1 MYLLKEGREKD
12 SLFDDATSFSQ
23 TYIYDT
29 EMLFFIQDFLSVMKI
44 IMIFILSKSSKT
56 IDLITR
62 IT

>member
-62 IT
+62 NT

>member
-44 IMIFILSKSSKT
+44 IMIFILSKSPKT
-56 IDLITR
+56 IYLITR
-62 IT
+62 NT

>member
-44 IMIFILSKSSKT
+44 IMIFILSKSPKT

-62 IT
+62 NT

>member
-29 EMLFFIQDFLSVMKI
+29 EMLFFIQDFLSVMKK

-62 IT
+62 NT